1 MADLVFWVREL
12 ALRTEQ
18 GQDELLVADAK
29 GDLTLNILVSKSVRM
44 LPTSVLLHQVQ
55 LVLSFKGVLVKLI
68 DISQMVLNVMMDDSG
83 WLVLAVGE
91 TVVCLRFSAREL
103 VAVLTHLHRLNSLD
117 WRSPYKANILVKV
130 DWQRNRVLRYTRK
143 FMRSSSAHEQMEAGQ
158 TEDSNQANNDFVKRY
173 LRIIQESDSLNS
185 SNLSV
190 NVLESYSQDEMV
202 NQYDEESLFNSK
214 ETRLDLLDQQQDKT
228 DQFRDKPDQFREK
241 SDQFQDQ
248 PDQFRDKPDQFRD
261 KPDQF
266 RDQPDQFRDQS
277 DQFRDQ
283 PDQFWAQDKFP
294 AFLDAN
300 CAMDWDAIFN
310 SLDYGLDAAET
321 KEMDA
326 MPMSVFDIQ
335 F

>member
-1 MADLVFWVREL
+1 
-12 ALRTEQ
+12 
-18 GQDELLVADAK
+18 
-29 GDLTLNILVSKSVRM
+29 
-44 LPTSVLLHQVQ
+44 
-55 LVLSFKGVLVKLI
+55 
-68 DISQMVLNVMMDDSG
+68 
-83 WLVLAVGE
+83 
-91 TVVCLRFSAREL
+91 
-103 VAVLTHLHRLNSLD
+103 
-117 WRSPYKANILVKV
+117 
-130 DWQRNRVLRYTRK
+130 
-143 FMRSSSAHEQMEAGQ
+143 MEAGQ

-202 NQYDEESLFNSK
+202 NQYDEESLFNSQ
-214 ETRLDLLDQQQDKT
+214 ETRLDLLDQQQ
-228 DQFRDKPDQFREK
+228 DKPDQFREK

-261 KPDQF
+261 KP
-266 RDQPDQFRDQS
+266 